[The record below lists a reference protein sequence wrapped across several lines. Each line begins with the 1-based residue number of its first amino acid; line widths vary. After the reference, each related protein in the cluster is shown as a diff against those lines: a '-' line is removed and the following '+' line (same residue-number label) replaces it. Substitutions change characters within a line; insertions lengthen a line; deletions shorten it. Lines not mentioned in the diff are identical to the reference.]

1 MADSALIV
9 MGILSFVVYLLAIY
23 FDRASGKKRS
33 ATTQVRRGVGNA
45 LLGLQGFIEPST
57 EYIVQAQ
64 NVEQKDEEGDDG
76 DGGDEAE
83 IRSDLGTALE
93 RSPVDLEEVRRHL
106 TAALR
111 LGLDWKAIFEQAVAT
126 EVRERPYRS
135 PSMPPVWRVAPRE

>member
-1 MADSALIV
+1 MADSALIYV
-9 MGILSFVVYLLAIY
+9 GILVSVAYLLAKY
-23 FDRASGKKRS
+23 FEHASGRKRS

-45 LLGLQGFIEPST
+45 LLGLQGFVEPSV

-93 RSPVDLEEVRRHL
+93 RTPVDLEEVRRHL
-106 TAALR
+106 AAASR
-111 LGLDWKAIFEQAVAT
+111 LGLEWKAVFEDAVAA
-126 EVRERPYRS
+126 EVQKCPYRS